1 MNLLNNRL
9 CNSIKALQKRGIL
22 FILLCIFLYFGCF
35 STTVEFYLYR
45 LLSFRMFNEIN
56 VENPHISTKCYANL
70 EIFDNLPSEE
80 LVMFNLL
87 FSIPEVRKQQT
98 CIEFIKSDYSMTD
111 YLISAIYSSTDNN
124 FYRNLYL
131 IQFIITHNT
140 SITENTYGY
149 SYRCKDSDAGEKVCE
164 ISNNDDSI
172 EELYFKRVGFRWL
185 LMKIEQK
192 TL

>member
-1 MNLLNNRL
+1 MWICGGNKLKKTVTVIILLFL
-9 CNSIKALQKRGIL
+9 LAGIL
-22 FILLCIFLYFGCF
+22 FL
-35 STTVEFYLYR
+35 STTVEYSLYR
-45 LLSFRMFNEIN
+45 MLNFRLFNELAI
-56 VENPHISTKCYANL
+56 ENPYISTKCFANL
-70 EIFDNLPSEE
+70 GIFDNLLPEE
-80 LVMFNLL
+80 QAMFNLL
-87 FSIPEVRKQQT
+87 FSIPEARKQQT
-98 CIEFIKSDYSMTD
+98 CTEFIKSDYSMTD
-111 YLISAIYSSTDNN
+111 YLISSIYSSANNN